1 MALLIDTPRWEW
13 RGHLWAHLI
22 SDESLDELHQAAREL
37 GLRWLS
43 FGRDHYDVPDV
54 LWPAACE
61 IAELVDSRIIVRRLR
76 TSGLRVGGGK
86 PQKSW
91 RLLPDVPFEIDHAE
105 IRAWRDE
112 VTALL
117 GTPAID
123 VLGRPTEVVV
133 FHLLD
138 GRAPGDLGELRA
150 PPVPGSRVVETMVD
164 GRYSVELILEWH
176 ESAARSTMPIRP
188 ER

>member
-1 MALLIDTPRWEW
+1 MALMIDTPRWEW

-22 SDESLDELHQAAREL
+22 SDDSLDELHQAGRDL

-61 IAELVDSRIIVRRLR
+61 IAELVDSRVIVRSLR
-76 TSGLRVGGGK
+76 ASGLRVGGGK

-91 RLLPDVPFEIDHAE
+91 RRLPDVPPEIDRVE
-105 IRAWRDE
+105 IQTWRHEVVRALER
-112 VTALL
+112 
-117 GTPAID
+117 PAVD

-133 FHLLD
+133 FHLVD
-138 GRAPGDLGELRA
+138 EETPPALGTLLE
-150 PPVPGSRVVETMVD
+150 PPVPGSRVVETVVD
-164 GRYSVELILEWH
+164 GRYSVELILEKQ
-176 ESAARSTMPIRP
+176 SPAARSMMPTRP
-188 ER
+188 VL

>member
-1 MALLIDTPRWEW
+1 MALLIDTPRWPW

-22 SDESLDELHQAAREL
+22 SDESLDELHDAARGL

-61 IAELVDSRIIVRRLR
+61 IAELVDSRLIVRSLR
-76 TSGLRVGGGK
+76 ASGLRVGGGK

-91 RLLPDVPFEIDHAE
+91 RLLPEVPQAIDRAE
-105 IRAWRDE
+105 IQEWRNDVAE
-112 VTALL
+112 LL
-117 GTPAID
+117 GAPAID

-133 FHLLD
+133 FHLVE
-138 GRAPGDLGELRA
+138 GAAPGDLGDLRTA
-150 PPVPGSRVVETMVD
+150 PVPGSRVVETMVD

>member
-22 SDESLDELHQAAREL
+22 SDESLDELHEAARGL

-61 IAELVDSRIIVRRLR
+61 IAELVDSRLIVRSLR
-76 TSGLRVGGGK
+76 ASGLRVGGGK

-91 RLLPDVPFEIDHAE
+91 RLLPEVPPEIDSAD
-105 IRAWRDE
+105 IKAWRDD
-112 VTALL
+112 VVALL
-117 GTPAID
+117 GAPAID

-133 FHLLD
+133 FHLVE
-138 GRAPGDLGELRA
+138 GAAPGDLGDLRTA
-150 PPVPGSRVVETMVD
+150 PVPGSRVVETMVD

>member
-1 MALLIDTPRWEW
+1 MIDTPRWEW

-22 SDESLDELHQAAREL
+22 SDESLDELHQAARDL

-61 IAELVDSRIIVRRLR
+61 IAELVDSRLIVRSLR
-76 TSGLRVGGGK
+76 ASGLRVAGGK

-91 RLLPDVPFEIDHAE
+91 RRLPEVPPEIDHPE
-105 IRAWRDE
+105 VRRWRE
-112 VTALL
+112 AVVRTL
-117 GTPAID
+117 GAPAVD
-123 VLGRPTEVVV
+123 VLGRPSEVVV
-133 FHLLD
+133 FHLLEASGAPALD
-138 GRAPGDLGELRA
+138 GLRE
-150 PPVPGSRVVETMVD
+150 PPIPGSRVVETVVD

-176 ESAARSTMPIRP
+176 ESPARSTMPMRP

>member
-1 MALLIDTPRWEW
+1 VALLIDTPRWEW

-22 SDESLDELHQAAREL
+22 SDVSLDELHEAARGL

-54 LWPAACE
+54 LWPDACE
-61 IAELVDSRIIVRRLR
+61 IAELVDSRVIVRSLR
-76 TSGLRVGGGK
+76 ASGLRVGGGK

-91 RLLPDVPFEIDHAE
+91 RLLPDVPPEIDRPEA
-105 IRAWRDE
+105 RAWRE
-112 VTALL
+112 SVVRLL
-117 GTPAID
+117 GAPAVD

-133 FHLLD
+133 FHLVEHD
-138 GRAPGDLGELRA
+138 SPVDLGALRA
-150 PPVPGSRVVETMVD
+150 PPVPGSRVVETVVD